1 MYMYFLFRDIIRR
14 GFVMTTANSGG
25 CLFFTLWF
33 LIRTIATISCSLIFF
48 FRILI
53 FLLNISMYNKRGY
66 IIATTFLLPFFSQVY
81 WCLQVHCTICS
92 PKLLQPCI
100 LLWWP
105 ILPHPWS
112 PSAAVRLP
120 LRPVLTC
127 WPHSALS
134 PLTGMFTRGRNWH
147 PLSTVV
153 SWNIAAL

>member
-1 MYMYFLFRDIIRR
+1 MYYQWCTCIFISEILSDEVLSWQLLIQVGVYF
-14 GFVMTTANSGG
+14 S
-25 CLFFTLWF
+25 
-33 LIRTIATISCSLIFF
+33 SCDVLSALAVSIF

-66 IIATTFLLPFFSQVY
+66 IIATTFLLQFFTQVY
-81 WCLQVHCTICS
+81 WCLQFHCTVCS

-120 LRPVLTC
+120 PRPVLTC
-127 WPHSALS
+127 WPHSASS

-147 PLSTVV
+147 PSSTVV
-153 SWNIAAL
+153 SWNIAKK